1 MLRLKGSFIIL
12 ITLVLMVLISIIPIR
27 LVITLNQVPE
37 PQAILVLGGNSGR
50 IKSAAEFSKLHP
62 KLEIWISDNRNQSA
76 LKRGIFQKAGIPE
89 QRVHFDF
96 SATDTVTNFTGM
108 VKYFRAEEIRHL
120 YLVTSDYH
128 MARARAI
135 ATLVLGSRGIV
146 ITPVSIPSTVSQRE
160 SKLRI
165 VRDSIRS
172 LIWIATGRTG
182 ASFNP
187 KLRT

>member
-1 MLRLKGSFIIL
+1 MIL
-12 ITLVLMVLISIIPIR
+12 IAVGLIILISIIPLR

-37 PQAILVLGGNSGR
+37 PQAILVLGGNSKR
-50 IKSAAEFSKLHP
+50 IQSAAEFSKLHP
-62 KLEIWISDNRNQSA
+62 TLGVWVSDNRSQSA
-76 LKRGIFQKAGIPE
+76 LKRGIFQKVGIPE

-108 VKYFRAEEIRHL
+108 VKYFTAEDIRHL
-120 YLVTSDYH
+120 YLITSDYH

-146 ITPVSIPSTVSQRE
+146 VTPVSIPSTGSQPE
-160 SKLRI
+160 SKLRV
-165 VRDSIRS
+165 VRDCIRS
-172 LIWIATGRTG
+172 LLWIVTGHTG

-187 KLRT
+187 DLRV